1 MRCSYIFGIGIIF
14 TPFSSNDA
22 DSTNEH
28 PPHSNCTSTLTP
40 TLAVSRESQ
49 ISNTR
54 AVRVFYGSVGTEC
67 FVLHDVDTNPSIR
80 RRSSFMYSLGSVSF
94 SGPLQ
99 IIMMPIPP
107 INDEGREI
115 GINFRPFSNN
125 YDADSTDE
133 PPGARGV
140 YPKLVV
146 WRKNNIP
153 CYCGK

>member
-28 PPHSNCTSTLTP
+28 PPHSNCTSTLT
-40 TLAVSRESQ
+40 LAVTRESQ
-49 ISNTR
+49 VSNTR